1 MSKLNRGFSLVELMV
16 AVAIIGI
23 ISAIVYPSYTEYVT
37 VSGRAEGHA
46 AVMRVAN
53 LQEQFYLDN
62 RIYTEDMTD
71 LGLTADPLKTEHE
84 HYSVDSSGTTSFTVT
99 ATALGKQAAR
109 DTACATISVTSAGV
123 KSPKEC
129 WQ

>member
-1 MSKLNRGFSLVELMV
+1 MVKLKRGFSLVELMV

-23 ISAIVYPSYTEYVT
+23 ISAIVYPAYTEYVA

-62 RIYTEDMTD
+62 RVYTEDMTD
-71 LGLTADPLKTEHE
+71 LGLAADPLKTEHE
-84 HYSVDSSGTTSFTVT
+84 HYSVDSAGTADFTVT

-109 DTACATISVTSAGV
+109 DSACATMTITSAGV
-123 KSPKEC
+123 KSPQEC